1 MSKRLILAAAAA
13 AILAGCA
20 SVPMGDPKA
29 DTAAKEFRAPANG
42 KAGLYIYRNE
52 TFGAAIKM
60 PLLVNGD
67 HIGESASKT
76 YFYQELPPGKHK
88 VTSIAEVNDTIEVD
102 LKPGTLAYVWQEV
115 KMGLMAARSKLHL
128 VGEAEGRKGVLDSK
142 LATK

>member
-13 AILAGCA
+13 AVLAGCA

-29 DTAAKEFRAPANG
+29 DAAAKEFRAPAA
-42 KAGLYIYRNE
+42 KSGLYIYRNQ

-60 PLLVNGD
+60 PVLVNGNFA
-67 HIGESASKT
+67 GETASKT
-76 YFYQELPPGKHK
+76 YFYQELPPGKHT
-88 VTSIAEVNDTIEVD
+88 VTSVSEVNDTLEVD

-115 KMGLMAARSKLHL
+115 RMGLMAARSKLHL
-128 VGEAEGRKGVLDSK
+128 VSEAEGQKGVRESK